1 MDAVVTRK
9 YTFFEGINVPGGG
22 GSGGG
27 GSGGKMG
34 KYGKFTKKD
43 RLGKDKLDLDKLGK
57 DMFSKD
63 WDLKDLLGKKGK
75 KGKGSFDI
83 LDGGKDV
90 DFWSAFGPGR
100 LLKNKKGLKKKKS
113 SKMGLGALLDFET
126 TSPLSSL
133 LN

>member
-9 YTFFEGINVPGGG
+9 YTFFEGINVPGGSVAG
-22 GSGGG
+22 ASSGVGSG
-27 GSGGKMG
+27 KLG

-43 RLGKDKLDLDKLGK
+43 KFGKDKLDLDKLGK

-63 WDLKDLLGKKGK
+63 WDLKDLLGKKE
-75 KGKGSFDI
+75 KGSFDV

-100 LLKNKKGLKKKKS
+100 LLKNKIELKKKKF
-113 SKMGLGALLDFET
+113 SKLGLGALMDFET
-126 TSPLSSL
+126 TSPFSGF